1 MRPYNSPL
9 WNFFKLKEG
18 IDFNFI
24 LFQLQFEK
32 FDRGLLYGLIVVDS
46 LDVKHKLINIKYLD
60 KTLINTA
67 NYTDCT
73 IVSRPVLYRL
83 FVNRFAVQKTCF

>member
-1 MRPYNSPL
+1 MNKL
-9 WNFFKLKEG
+9 NTQKFQKLKEG

-32 FDRGLLYGLIVVDS
+32 GSIVVWS
-46 LDVKHKLINIKYLD
+46 HCSRQFGCKLKLD

-67 NYTDCT
+67 KYTDCT
-73 IVSRPVLYRL
+73 IC
-83 FVNRFAVQKTCF
+83 FRFAIQET

>member
-1 MRPYNSPL
+1 M
-9 WNFFKLKEG
+9 KL
-18 IDFNFI
+18 ISIPSFN
-24 LFQLQFEK
+24 LKK
-32 FDRGLLYGLIVVDS
+32 FHSGLLYGLIVVDS
-46 LDVKHKLINIKYLD
+46 LDVKHKLINKEYLD
-60 KTLINTA
+60 KTLIHTA